1 MMRSIIAITA
11 LVASVSAI
19 AQTQVPNVFEDGT
32 PATAAEVNEN
42 FQYVLEN
49 ASGGGGCSATQQDNS
64 VVIEC
69 ADGTSGVI
77 AGAGTVLVY
86 PEGITGQPPAI
97 EYNTGDIVLINNG
110 DVILGKASRTY
121 SSHPMFDVPVYQDSA
136 SSPNF
141 KVSNNALSQEVE
153 IGASDSFGGSGNQF
167 AYYLESDCSGSEF
180 LRSNRADVVE
190 VNGVLFVPPEDPV
203 FNRILFKARLL
214 SAFFDDDTGVKTPSG
229 QCESGDFTENATP
242 AVTYTP
248 AAEILNAAYPVRL
261 EQLP

>member
-1 MMRSIIAITA
+1 MRTLDRAKPIHKKPWASLIAIAA

-97 EYNTGDIVLINNG
+97 EYNTGDIVLIDNG

-121 SSHPMFDVPVYQDSA
+121 SSHPMFDVPVYQDSVYVV
-136 SSPNF
+136 
-141 KVSNNALSQEVE
+141 K
-153 IGASDSFGGSGNQF
+153 GYGT
-167 AYYLESDCSGSEF
+167 
-180 LRSNRADVVE
+180 NRA
-190 VNGVLFVPPEDPV
+190 V
-203 FNRILFKARLL
+203 F
-214 SAFFDDDTGVKTPSG
+214 
-229 QCESGDFTENATP
+229 
-242 AVTYTP
+242 
-248 AAEILNAAYPVRL
+248 
-261 EQLP
+261 

>member
-1 MMRSIIAITA
+1 MRLLTAI
-11 LVASVSAI
+11 LLLLPLSVL

-32 PATAAEVNEN
+32 PASAAEVNEN
-42 FQYVLEN
+42 FQYVLEK

-64 VVIEC
+64 VLIEC

-77 AGAGTVLVY
+77 AGAGTVVVY
-86 PEGITGQPPAI
+86 PEGITGQPPAV
-97 EYNTGDIVLINNG
+97 EYNTGDIVLVDNG

-141 KVSNNALSQEVE
+141 KVSNNALTQEVE
-153 IGASDSFGGSGNQF
+153 IGASTSFGGSGNQY

-180 LRSNRADVVE
+180 VRSNRADVAE
-190 VNGVLFVPPEDPV
+190 VGGVLFVPPEDPV
-203 FNRILFKARLL
+203 FNRILCKARVL

-248 AAEILNAAYPVRL
+248 APEILNAAYPVRF